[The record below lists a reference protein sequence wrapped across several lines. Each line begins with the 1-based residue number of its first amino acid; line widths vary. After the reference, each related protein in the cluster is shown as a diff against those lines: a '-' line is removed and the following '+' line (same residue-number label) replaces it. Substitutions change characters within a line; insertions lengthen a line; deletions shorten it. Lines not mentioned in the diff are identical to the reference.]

1 MASASDL
8 ASDRADLKGRV
19 LERLCIRGQKK
30 VQAAFS
36 RWAVARSSEG
46 LLPEDAVSSGQTL
59 CRHSIISES
68 GGEQWS
74 RPTLAFTAGH
84 RFSKPCWRLD
94 QFTLQKVAEGAGTAP
109 APGYRSGFQSQCSQ
123 LISACLPQ
131 RIFESGDPD
140 GIRPHDLLL
149 EKQAC

>member
-19 LERLCIRGQKK
+19 LERLCIRGQKM

-46 LLPEDAVSSGQTL
+46 LLREDAVSSGQTL

-74 RPTLAFTAGH
+74 RPTPAFTAGH

-131 RIFESGDPD
+131 RDF
-140 GIRPHDLLL
+140 
-149 EKQAC
+149 